1 MLKEFYKRW
10 PFKYN
15 GILPGSSFA
24 SLQINK
30 LINFLLQITVVKE
43 LIELTEEF
51 AKRIVE
57 IENQRKNIG
66 EILREL
72 NEKIKINTDAEVLE
86 EKIIIPVKKEDIPE
100 IKVAGVDGG
109 LVKHSLHGIDIMLIR
124 AIGVLFHY
132 KNDKLAAA
140 EYHPSTIPTPIP
152 YIIFDPFSDIEV
164 EMNSNM
170 ERQIAEVNTAREA
183 IEKFKPD
190 IIFLNGSVVPHYVEK
205 PAEHSLLY
213 PPYRRMVE
221 AYLKLF
227 ESARKNKTILAGVIE
242 DSRGTR
248 FCEIANQKILS
259 ESNKPELKILLD
271 RTKDTNLLTYALN
284 LSERS
289 FVFKYSANPEDHPM
303 LREFGQ
309 ELANLVFSF
318 YLKTAEFDRP
328 IRIDF
333 LSTEKTV
340 DIANKISSLLI
351 ATASHSSYGMPPVLI
366 EADQRAKLSEKDLET
381 FYLDLVNKAGNLPVL
396 FNLRRDQRPF

>member
-1 MLKEFYKRW
+1 
-10 PFKYN
+10 
-15 GILPGSSFA
+15 
-24 SLQINK
+24 
-30 LINFLLQITVVKE
+30 
-43 LIELTEEF
+43 
-51 AKRIVE
+51 
-57 IENQRKNIG
+57 
-66 EILREL
+66 
-72 NEKIKINTDAEVLE
+72 
-86 EKIIIPVKKEDIPE
+86 
-100 IKVAGVDGG
+100 
-109 LVKHSLHGIDIMLIR
+109 
-124 AIGVLFHY
+124 
-132 KNDKLAAA
+132 
-140 EYHPSTIPTPIP
+140 
-152 YIIFDPFSDIEV
+152 
-164 EMNSNM
+164 M
-170 ERQIAEVNTAREA
+170 ERQIAEVNTARET

-205 PAEHSLLY
+205 PVEHSLLY

-221 AYLKLF
+221 VYLKLF

-284 LSERS
+284 LNERS

-340 DIANKISSLLI
+340 DVANKISSLLI
-351 ATASHSSYGMPPVLI
+351 ATAGHSSYGMPPVLI

-381 FYLDLVNKAGNLPVL
+381 FYLDLINKAGNLPGL